1 MSYIV
6 SNLYASKIFAEHP
19 ITLWTLD
26 EDFAFTN
33 LLSASTQ
40 NLYTWNI
47 TDGTSASVASSTYEN
62 RPIVEDGISYI
73 TKSASTSLT
82 TATFPTNFTENHFDI
97 DKKSICLSTWFLAGT
112 SIDYVELGIDVS
124 GSVTYKTIDNQSPSV
139 WTHASY
145 TVDIPSSSTAKPII
159 RVAYLSPESTGSSF
173 NVYFNGLSFSQ
184 WSEIYNRDTSG
195 AKPFSLSD
203 SSLYNAIPVSASAY
217 KVSPIQPYGFNDED
231 TGYYF
236 VNQNKMLANN
246 TSLPMVFGSGN
257 ITRVNSA
264 IDQGVPSIALPGK
277 TFLNEGGKYK
287 NLTAEFWIRVFTD
300 SQDPIRVFGP
310 VENSDGIYIEQ
321 EFLTLKVGSYTKSYF
336 VGKWYRPML
345 IDIRYTTSNVSV
357 LLNGDL
363 IIDLDIDVNNITFAS
378 ADNDWLGFYA
388 TPETY
393 PFELDAVAI
402 YPYIVPEQIARRR
415 FVYAQA
421 VDNPEE
427 IVSDFK
433 GESFFVDFPFAKYT
447 SSMTYPDMNK
457 WSSGFFSNLSGNS
470 RSLSFPDYQLPELK
484 FSYTSASVTINNDI
498 FNTFLVD
505 NYNIQSDEETFIK
518 MRPNE
523 SYNEAVGTIYFDSI
537 NAISTPVSSIFG
549 VFEAPTVLPNF
560 TNREP
565 IMTFSNSFSPNKFKI
580 CISDQGLNYEFQT
593 SASTYQIANY
603 SASASQDLFVGLD
616 LEELMKKNFAIVG
629 NFFNNP
635 QNVSLNLGG
644 YENKVFTGK
653 IRSLTFN
660 NKMFT
665 IKDISALTNTNGTI
679 FFTEAEANEEGLH
692 PFTYVGN
699 YTLLPIS
706 SYGEIFFDIGCA
718 GYWEDSL
725 PLSYFGTYVK
735 DVNLDPFYDLDLIQ
749 FNIDVPGPITMTNSA
764 SVADA
769 FSMKSYITLQ
779 DFKIVGKKAYS
790 SYTNTEMIGASR
802 VLDLASEFSTL
813 TKKFEVVDGTIIYPP
828 KGLIDFENYYITI
841 HLEMRVRG
849 IKSKPVNVKRM
860 SLTSLAFDES
870 TEYEIGTRS
879 GHSIIPFTRS
889 DLNYNYKSKNPFLI
903 YRDSTPY
910 LYLTGDSGIS
920 VLPYNSQS
928 LRGVSFPI
936 NDHAAASYK
945 LTGLQFW
952 MFYNKDSVIS
962 STQKIAT
969 IIGTEA
975 NAGITDFYDIF
986 LIPELNGK
994 RGSLRIYKNNTL
1006 YTNASL
1012 FINGRIIDDM
1022 KIVPLE
1028 WTSVL
1033 ISFTESND
1041 IILNSKVGKFEIY
1054 EGFLANNVAFFQQQ
1068 FVNFFSKLT
1077 QGEQWSD
1084 IDNENWDYPTQ
1095 LASPLTWQQWGEIVI
1110 QDIASQT
1117 GDSTF
1122 KTYLGLSEQVFD
1134 DSATAVTSSEGFD
1147 ALTNTTWIKKEVTAV

>member
-1 MSYIV
+1 MSYTV

-19 ITLWTLD
+19 ISLWTLD
-26 EDFAFTN
+26 EDFAFVN

-40 NLYTWNI
+40 NLSTWSI
-47 TDGTSASVASSTYEN
+47 TNGTSASVVSSTYAD
-62 RPIVEDGISYI
+62 RPIVEDGLSYI
-73 TKSASTSLT
+73 TKSASVSVS
-82 TATFPTNFTENHFDI
+82 TATFPTVFNQSNIDV
-97 DKKSICLSTWFLAGT
+97 DKKSISLSTWFRSGT
-112 SIDYVELGIDVS
+112 SIDYIELGINVS
-124 GSVTYKTIDNQSPSV
+124 GSVTYKKFENDSPST

-145 TVDIPSSSTAKPII
+145 TVDIPSGSTAKPIV
-159 RVAYLSPESTGSSF
+159 RVGYLNFQSTGSSF
-173 NVYFNGLSFSQ
+173 NTYFNGISFAQ
-184 WSEIYNRDTSG
+184 WSEVYNKDTSG
-195 AKPFSLSD
+195 SKPISLSD
-203 SSLYNAIPVSASAY
+203 STLSNAIPVSASAY
-217 KVSPIQPYGFNDED
+217 KVHPIQPYGFNDQD

-236 VNQNKMLANN
+236 INQNKMLANN

-257 ITRVNSA
+257 ITRINSSVHS
-264 IDQGVPSIALPGK
+264 GVPSIALPGK
-277 TFLNEGGKYK
+277 TFLNESGKYK
-287 NLTAEFWIRVFTD
+287 NLTAEFWIRLFTD
-300 SQDPIRVFGP
+300 SQEPIRVFGP
-310 VENSDGIYIEQ
+310 VSNSDGLYVEQ

-345 IDIRYTTSNVSV
+345 IDIRYTTANVSV

-363 IIDLDIDVNNITFAS
+363 VIDMDIDVNNITFAS
-378 ADNDWLGFYA
+378 STRDWLGFYS
-388 TPETY
+388 TNDVY

-447 SSMTYPDMNK
+447 STMTYPDMNR

-470 RSLSFPDYQLPELK
+470 RSLSFPDYELPELK
-484 FSYTSASVTINNDI
+484 FSYTSASVTIDSNISNN
-498 FNTFLVD
+498 FLTD
-505 NYNIQSDEETFIK
+505 NYDIQTTDPTFIK
-518 MRPNE
+518 MRPNG
-523 SYNEAVGTIYFDSI
+523 SYNQVLGSIYFNSI
-537 NAISTPVSSIFG
+537 NTINTPVSSIFG
-549 VFEAPTVLPNF
+549 VFEAPSTLPTF
-560 TNREP
+560 SNREP
-565 IMTFSNSFSPNKFKI
+565 IMTFTNSFTSDKFKI
-580 CISDQGLNYEFQT
+580 CLSQGGLNYEFQT

-603 SASASQDLFVGLD
+603 SASASQDLFVGID
-616 LEELMKKNFAIVG
+616 LEQLIKSNFAIIG

-644 YENKVFTGK
+644 YEDKVFTGK

-665 IKDISALTNTNGTI
+665 IKDISELTNTNGTI
-679 FFTEAEANEEGLH
+679 FFTEAEANQEGLY

-725 PLSYFGTYVK
+725 PLSYFGTYVQ
-735 DVNLDPFYDLDLIQ
+735 DTNSSPYYDLDLIQ
-749 FNIDVPGPITMTNSA
+749 FNIDVPGPITFTSSA

-779 DFKIVGKKAYS
+779 DFELVGKKTYS
-790 SYTNTEMIGASR
+790 SYTTTERVGSER
-802 VLDLASEFSTL
+802 VLDLAPEFSTL

-828 KGLIDFENYYITI
+828 KELIDFENYYITI

-860 SLTSLAFDES
+860 SLTSLAFDETS
-870 TEYEIGTRS
+870 EYKIGTRS
-879 GHSIIPFTRS
+879 GHSIIPFTRTG
-889 DLNYNYKSKNPFLI
+889 LNYDYKEKNPFLI

-920 VLPYNSQS
+920 VLSYESQK

-936 NDHAAASYK
+936 NDHQATQYK

-969 IIGTEA
+969 IIATEA
-975 NAGITDFYDIF
+975 NAGINDYYDIF
-986 LIPELNGK
+986 LVPELNGK
-994 RGSLRIYKNNTL
+994 RGSLKVYKNNQL
-1006 YTNASL
+1006 YTNAK
-1012 FINGRIIDDM
+1012 FFVNGRIIDEM

-1028 WTSVL
+1028 WTSIL
-1033 ISFTESND
+1033 ISFTDSSD
-1041 IILNSKVGKFEIY
+1041 ITLNSKTGKFEIY
-1054 EGFLANNVAFFQQQ
+1054 EGFLANNIAFFQQE

-1077 QGEQWSD
+1077 TGRQWTDLDTGVWS
-1084 IDNENWDYPTQ
+1084 YPTQ
-1095 LASPLTWQQWGEIVI
+1095 QASPLTWQQWGEIAI
-1110 QDIASQT
+1110 TDIVSQT

-1134 DSATAVTSSEGFD
+1134 DSATAVTNSEGFD
-1147 ALTNTTWIKKEVTAV
+1147 VITNATWVKKEVTAV